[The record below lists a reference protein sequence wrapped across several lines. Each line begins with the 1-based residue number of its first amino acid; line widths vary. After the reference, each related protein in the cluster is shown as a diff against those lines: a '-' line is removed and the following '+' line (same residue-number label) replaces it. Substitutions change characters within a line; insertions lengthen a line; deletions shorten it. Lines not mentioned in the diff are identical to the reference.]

1 MTRIER
7 ANKDEITGRCRDMN
21 WVFSMTHVLDR
32 IAQLKLIPMVVLDH
46 ADHTAP
52 FAEAL
57 VRGGLPVAEIT
68 FRTAAAEQAIRT
80 LAQRRDL
87 LVGAGTVLTTEQADR
102 AIGAGA
108 QFIVAPGT
116 NPTVVEHVRKQGVMM
131 CPGVVTPTDIE
142 LAMSLGVTTLKFFPA
157 ETMGGVAM
165 LKALAGPYPDVRFIP
180 TGGIT
185 PELLPNYLKLRSV
198 VACGGSWLAPRH
210 LLAEGKFDAIQ
221 RLVEQ
226 AVKLLAEPPE
236 IAT

>member
-1 MTRIER
+1 
-7 ANKDEITGRCRDMN
+7 MN
-21 WVFSMTHVLDR
+21 WVFSMPQIVDN

-46 ADHTAP
+46 ADHAAP

-57 VRGGLPVAEIT
+57 VGGGLPIAEIT
-68 FRTAAAEQAIRT
+68 FRTAAAESAIRT
-80 LAQRRDL
+80 LAKRGDL
-87 LVGAGTVLTTEQADR
+87 LVGAGTVLTTDQADR
-102 AIGAGA
+102 AIDAGA

-116 NPTVVEHVRKQGVMM
+116 NPKVVEHVWKRGVTM

-142 LAMSLGVTTLKFFPA
+142 LAMSLGATTLKFFPA
-157 ETMGGVAM
+157 ESMGGVAT

-185 PELLPNYLKLRSV
+185 PDLLPIYLKLRSV

-210 LLAEGKFDAIQ
+210 LLAEGKFDAIL

-226 AVKLLAEPPE
+226 AVKLLAGPPE
-236 IAT
+236 VAT